1 MGSCFTKARD
11 KEEKDASPPPEDQ
24 VAKDLEM
31 GRNVL
36 KARGMVA
43 TEADNKFMN
52 FLMNSD
58 SDEDAEYLTGKKR
71 TKPSQDDMSKQTR
84 AQKYTGEANSQKD
97 QAEFD

>member
-11 KEEKDASPPPEDQ
+11 KEDKDASPPPEEQ

-36 KARGMVA
+36 KTRGMIA

-58 SDEDAEYLTGKKR
+58 SDEDAEYLTGKKKN
-71 TKPSQDDMSKQTR
+71 KPSQDDDDTSTKTR
-84 AQKYTGEANSQKD
+84 AQKYTGEASQ
-97 QAEFD
+97 QN